1 MEEQRFRIDSSEPKP
16 TTSDDPI
23 THHLIS
29 HDPWYQAG
37 FVLIAGVNSAYALG
51 YSGIIM
57 VPLGWIAGTV
67 GLIAAALISLY
78 ASLLL
83 ARLHQ
88 IGGKR
93 HIRYRDLAGHVY
105 GRKMYYVTW
114 TLQYINLFMINTG
127 YIILAGQSVKA
138 IYTSYSNEAM
148 LKLPYCII
156 ITGIICSLF
165 AFGIPHLSALR
176 AWLGV
181 SSLLS
186 LIYIVVA
193 IGLSAR
199 DGHNSP
205 ARDYGISGS
214 RTHKI
219 FNSIAAAANLVF
231 VYNTGMLPEIQATLK
246 RPYVQ
251 NMQKALYLNFSV
263 GLLPLW
269 VVTLVGYWAY
279 GSSTSSYLLN
289 NVHGPNWIK
298 TLANASAFLQT
309 VITIH
314 IFASP
319 MYEYLDTEYG
329 RSTESM
335 HSLHNWTVR
344 LVARATYLTVTT
356 FVAALLPFLGDFMNL
371 TGAVSTFPLTFVLA
385 NHMYIKVK
393 GNGLNALQKSW
404 HWANVWLFALLA
416 GAGAVTAVRF
426 IIIDYKTY
434 HIFADL

>member
-1 MEEQRFRIDSSEPKP
+1 MQEEQRFHIDSAQSKP
-16 TTSDDPI
+16 TQ
-23 THHLIS
+23 HLVA

-57 VPLGWIAGTV
+57 VPLGWIAGTL
-67 GLIAAALISLY
+67 GLVAAALISLY

-83 ARLHQ
+83 ARLHET
-88 IGGKR
+88 GGKR
-93 HIRYRDLAGHVY
+93 HIRYRDLTGHVY

-114 TLQYINLFMINTG
+114 TLQYINLFMINIG
-127 YIILAGQSVKA
+127 YMILAGQSLKA

-148 LKLPYCII
+148 WKLPYFIA
-156 ITGIICSLF
+156 ITGIICSAF

-181 SSLLS
+181 SSILS
-186 LIYIVVA
+186 LIYILIA

-199 DGHNSP
+199 DGHDSP
-205 ARDYGISGS
+205 PRDYGIYGS
-214 RTHKI
+214 KAHKM
-219 FNSIAAAANLVF
+219 FSCIAAAANLVF

-246 RPYVQ
+246 SPSVK
-251 NMQKALYLNFSV
+251 NMERALYLNFTV

-279 GSSTSSYLLN
+279 GSSTSAYLLN
-289 NVHGPNWIK
+289 NAQGPEWIK
-298 TLANASAFLQT
+298 TLANISAFLQT

-329 RSTESM
+329 RSTESIY
-335 HSLHNWTVR
+335 SVHNWTVR
-344 LVARATYLTVTT
+344 LVSRATYLIVTT
-356 FVAALLPFLGDFMNL
+356 CVAALFPFLGDFMIL
-371 TGAVSTFPLTFVLA
+371 TGALSTFPLTFVLA

-393 GNGLNALQKSW
+393 GNDLSLLQKSW

-416 GAGAVTAVRF
+416 VAGAVAAVRF

-434 HIFADL
+434 HIFANL